1 MMKKPE
7 FIQVLLRK
15 YPLLAN
21 RYFLACITFI
31 IWVVFLD
38 TSSLVSQYSGNRKL
52 FELKREKRYYQ
63 QEIRKTKA
71 ELNDLF
77 SDEHSLEKFAREH
90 YFMKKDSEDVW
101 KIMDTLALSSTR

>member
-1 MMKKPE
+1 MKKPE
-7 FIQVLLRK
+7 FINALLRK

-21 RYFLACITFI
+21 RYFLAFITFL
-31 IWVVFLD
+31 IWVVFID
-38 TSSLVSQYSGNRKL
+38 ASSLISQFSGNREL

-63 QEIRKTKA
+63 QEIKKTKA
-71 ELNDLF
+71 ELNELF

-101 KIMDTLALSSTR
+101 IVMDTSATSVSR

>member
-7 FIQVLLRK
+7 FINVILRK

-21 RYFLACITFI
+21 RYFLASIVFL
-31 IWVVFLD
+31 IWVVFID
-38 TSSLVSQYSGNRKL
+38 ASSLISQYSGNRKL

-71 ELNDLF
+71 ELHDLF

-90 YFMKKDSEDVW
+90 YFMKKDNEDVW
-101 KIMDTLALSSTR
+101 VVTDTTASPASK

>member
-1 MMKKPE
+1 MKKPE
-7 FIQVLLRK
+7 FIHVLLRK

-21 RYFLACITFI
+21 RYFMAFAAFLV
-31 IWVVFLD
+31 WVVFID
-38 TSSLVSQYSGNRKL
+38 TSSLISQYSGNRKL

-71 ELNDLF
+71 ELSDLF
-77 SDEHSLEKFAREH
+77 SDEQSLEKFAREH

-101 KIMDTLALSSTR
+101 IVMDTSATATSH

>member
-1 MMKKPE
+1 MKKPE
-7 FIQVLLRK
+7 FLNELLQK
-15 YPLLAN
+15 YPILSN
-21 RYFLACITFI
+21 RYFLAFVVFLS
-31 IWVVFLD
+31 WVVFID

-71 ELNDLF
+71 ELNELF
-77 SDEHSLEKFAREH
+77 SDDHSLEKFAREH

-101 KIMDTLALSSTR
+101 VFMDTLAVQSSQ